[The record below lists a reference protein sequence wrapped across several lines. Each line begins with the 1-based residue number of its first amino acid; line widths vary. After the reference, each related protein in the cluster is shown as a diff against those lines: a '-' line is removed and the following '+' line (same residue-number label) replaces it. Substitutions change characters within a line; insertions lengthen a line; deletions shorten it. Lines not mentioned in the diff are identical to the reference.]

1 MISYFLDLIKKYI
14 LYFYD
19 KGLIPDILISKK
31 FKDKLKKR
39 EKNNFMA
46 KLFLNNKSLIYN
58 KERGFWILD
67 SMPSK
72 LELDIYYKNQYW
84 SEQNEDKQD
93 CIHLRD
99 IDHFLLMKKMV
110 PNFFSGKKTILNFGS
125 GHGGISYLFW
135 INNHRVINIEP
146 SLAINKFMDNWVV
159 YNDIEKVSEKV
170 DFIYGSHSLE
180 HVRDLDKLEIIFN
193 KILNNNGYIFFE
205 VPNALVDSNGGSNG
219 KIFPPHTYY
228 FTKNYFNTLNFDII
242 LNATYKEG
250 SFPFIQLEDDKGE
263 VIRYLGCK
271 K

>member
-1 MISYFLDLIKKYI
+1 MKNFFLKFLKFFF
-14 LYFYD
+14 LNFYD
-19 KGLIPDILISKK
+19 KGLISNIFISKK
-31 FKDKLKKR
+31 FKDKLEIRKKN
-39 EKNNFMA
+39 KFMA
-46 KLFLNNKSLIYN
+46 KLFLANKSLIFNNEKSYWN
-58 KERGFWILD
+58 LNP
-67 SMPSK
+67 MPSK
-72 LELDIYYKNQYW
+72 IELDIYYKNQYW

-110 PNFFSGKKTILNFGS
+110 PDFFSSKKTILNFGS

-180 HVRDLDKLEIIFN
+180 HVRDLDKLEIIFY

-228 FTKNYFNTLNFDII
+228 FTKNYFNTLDFDVI

-250 SFPFIQLEDDKGE
+250 SFPFIRLEDDKGE